1 LQETGIAVLPGSDF
15 GRQPEELTCRL
26 AYVDFDG
33 KMVLNK
39 AMTEYDSTPI
49 DEDFLKKYCSKMLEA
64 LDKLENWLEKL

>member
-1 LQETGIAVLPGSDF
+1 
-15 GRQPEELTCRL
+15 
-26 AYVDFDG
+26 
-33 KMVLNK
+33 MVLNK

>member
-1 LQETGIAVLPGSDF
+1 LPGSDF

-39 AMTEYDSTPI
+39 AMTEYDSTPL
-49 DEDFLKKYCSKMLEA
+49 DDVFLIKYCGKMIDA
-64 LDKLENWLEKL
+64 LTKMENWLDNL